1 MKKSRFLSFALATL
15 LVAQVSSP
23 MVSYGLNFG
32 EVLPQK
38 DNAEALYT
46 SEGSIVLH
54 PYDIVKMVEEEQT
67 FLTFADVHSNERIY
81 EFDSLPSVEEAK
93 EKFGDSFSVYCLING
108 ETPSAVRYT
117 VSKDNE
123 VSITEAGF
131 SAEVKWIMDMVKKEI
146 RDYESDEVLQSLT
159 KNTVYYLGAYSNR
172 TYRPMYYM
180 GRSIFITP
188 TSTENVSHDSLFGTD
203 DSFEPFKFIYELL
216 DVVNAYL
223 KDNKDLD
230 WRTVGDK
237 LNLDDPAKSK
247 VEIIAG
253 NEESAKAIESYIESQ
268 GYSKDLLEI
277 SVDPDFVIQPDILLP
292 LIPDYNGDNVTDLT
306 DLTALSLYLIGDAE
320 WNDSQIINFDCN
332 ADGKTN
338 IADLAHLK
346 QYIMCEDVK
355 LG

>member
-1 MKKSRFLSFALATL
+1 MKKFKSLLA
-15 LVAQVSSP
+15 
-23 MVSYGLNFG
+23 
-32 EVLPQK
+32 VL
-38 DNAEALYT
+38 
-46 SEGSIVLH
+46 
-54 PYDIVKMVEEEQT
+54 
-67 FLTFADVHSNERIY
+67 
-81 EFDSLPSVEEAK
+81 
-93 EKFGDSFSVYCLING
+93 
-108 ETPSAVRYT
+108 SAVT
-117 VSKDNE
+117 ILSASSFNVLQVNAIAKLLGTDANGNE
-123 VSITEAGF
+123 IWGGYYDELVGF
-131 SAEVKWIMDMVKKEI
+131 DEEGNPIIEDHAPINSDGLIIIPATAPLPTPNDIINDKEI
-146 RDYESDEVLQSLT
+146 S
-159 KNTVYYLGAYSNR
+159 
-172 TYRPMYYM
+172 
-180 GRSIFITP
+180 
-188 TSTENVSHDSLFGTD
+188 
-203 DSFEPFKFIYELL
+203 DSFESFKFIYELL
-216 DVVNAYL
+216 DVVNTYL

-247 VEIIAG
+247 VEIIVG

-277 SVDPDFVIQPDILLP
+277 SVDPDFVIQPDILSP

-320 WNDSQIINFDCN
+320 WDDNQISNFDCN

>member
-1 MKKSRFLSFALATL
+1 MKKFKSLLAVLSAVTILSAGSFNVL
-15 LVAQVSSP
+15 QV
-23 MVSYGLNFG
+23 
-32 EVLPQK
+32 
-38 DNAEALYT
+38 NAEAKLLGT
-46 SEGSIVLH
+46 DADGNEIWGGVNDILVGFDEEGNPIIEDTTPEGVMQI
-54 PYDIVKMVEEEQT
+54 PEES
-67 FLTFADVHSNERIY
+67 A
-81 EFDSLPSVEEAK
+81 SLPTP
-93 EKFGDSFSVYCLING
+93 DDIIN
-108 ETPSAVRYT
+108 
-117 VSKDNE
+117 D
-123 VSITEAGF
+123 
-131 SAEVKWIMDMVKKEI
+131 KEI
-146 RDYESDEVLQSLT
+146 S
-159 KNTVYYLGAYSNR
+159 
-172 TYRPMYYM
+172 
-180 GRSIFITP
+180 
-188 TSTENVSHDSLFGTD
+188 
-203 DSFEPFKFIYELL
+203 DSFEAFKFIYELL

-277 SVDPDFVIQPDILLP
+277 SIDPDFVIQPDILLP

-320 WNDSQIINFDCN
+320 WNDNQIINFDCN

>member
-1 MKKSRFLSFALATL
+1 MKKFKSLLA
-15 LVAQVSSP
+15 
-23 MVSYGLNFG
+23 
-32 EVLPQK
+32 VL
-38 DNAEALYT
+38 
-46 SEGSIVLH
+46 
-54 PYDIVKMVEEEQT
+54 
-67 FLTFADVHSNERIY
+67 
-81 EFDSLPSVEEAK
+81 
-93 EKFGDSFSVYCLING
+93 
-108 ETPSAVRYT
+108 SAVTILSASSLNVLQVNAIAKLLGTDANENEIWGGYYDELVGFDEEGNPIIENHAPINSDGLII
-117 VSKDNE
+117 VSTTAPLTTPDDIIN
-123 VSITEAGF
+123 
-131 SAEVKWIMDMVKKEI
+131 DKEI
-146 RDYESDEVLQSLT
+146 S
-159 KNTVYYLGAYSNR
+159 
-172 TYRPMYYM
+172 
-180 GRSIFITP
+180 
-188 TSTENVSHDSLFGTD
+188 

-237 LNLDDPAKSK
+237 LNLDDPTKSK

-277 SVDPDFVIQPDILLP
+277 SVNPDFVIKPDIFSPELNDFTENPICDKETSNSFESFKSIYELLDVVNAYLKDNKELDWRTVGDKLNLDDPTKSKVEIIAGNEESAKAIESYIESQGYSKDLLEISIDPDFVIQPDILSP

>member
-1 MKKSRFLSFALATL
+1 MKKFKSLLAVLSA
-15 LVAQVSSP
+15 VAILSAGSFNVLQV
-23 MVSYGLNFG
+23 
-32 EVLPQK
+32 
-38 DNAEALYT
+38 NAEAKVLGVDADGNEILGGIYDELVGFDE
-46 SEGSIVLH
+46 EGNPIIEDMTPEGVTLI
-54 PYDIVKMVEEEQT
+54 PADAILPTPDDI
-67 FLTFADVHSNERIY
+67 
-81 EFDSLPSVEEAK
+81 
-93 EKFGDSFSVYCLING
+93 IN
-108 ETPSAVRYT
+108 
-117 VSKDNE
+117 D
-123 VSITEAGF
+123 
-131 SAEVKWIMDMVKKEI
+131 KEI
-146 RDYESDEVLQSLT
+146 S
-159 KNTVYYLGAYSNR
+159 
-172 TYRPMYYM
+172 
-180 GRSIFITP
+180 
-188 TSTENVSHDSLFGTD
+188 

-320 WNDSQIINFDCN
+320 WNDNQIINFDCN

>member
-1 MKKSRFLSFALATL
+1 MKKFKSLLAVLSAITILSAGSFNVL
-15 LVAQVSSP
+15 QV
-23 MVSYGLNFG
+23 
-32 EVLPQK
+32 
-38 DNAEALYT
+38 NAEAKVLGVDADGNEILGGIYDELVGFDEEGNPIIEDMTPEGVTLIPADAILPT
-46 SEGSIVLH
+46 SD
-54 PYDIVKMVEEEQT
+54 DI
-67 FLTFADVHSNERIY
+67 
-81 EFDSLPSVEEAK
+81 
-93 EKFGDSFSVYCLING
+93 IN
-108 ETPSAVRYT
+108 
-117 VSKDNE
+117 D
-123 VSITEAGF
+123 
-131 SAEVKWIMDMVKKEI
+131 KEI
-146 RDYESDEVLQSLT
+146 S
-159 KNTVYYLGAYSNR
+159 
-172 TYRPMYYM
+172 
-180 GRSIFITP
+180 
-188 TSTENVSHDSLFGTD
+188 

-277 SVDPDFVIQPDILLP
+277 SIDPDFVIQPDILLP

-320 WNDSQIINFDCN
+320 WNDNQIINFDCN

-338 IADLAHLK
+338 LADLAHLK
-346 QYIMCEDVK
+346 QYIMSKDVK

>member
-131 SAEVKWIMDMVKKEI
+131 SAEIKWIMDMVKKEI

-180 GRSIFITP
+180 GRSTFITP
-188 TSTENVSHDSLFGTD
+188 TSTDYVSHDSLFG
-203 DSFEPFKFIYELL
+203 SALPEGIKY
-216 DVVNAYL
+216 
-223 KDNKDLD
+223 
-230 WRTVGDK
+230 GDI
-237 LNLDDPAKSK
+237 D
-247 VEIIAG
+247 
-253 NEESAKAIESYIESQ
+253 Q
-268 GYSKDLLEI
+268 
-277 SVDPDFVIQPDILLP
+277 
-292 LIPDYNGDNVTDLT
+292 NGKCELT
-306 DLTALSLYLIGDAE
+306 DLTILSLYLLGDK
-320 WNDSQIINFDCN
+320 QIDDVELAI
-332 ADGKTN
+332 ADVTEDDKVN
-338 IADLAHLK
+338 LADLATLK
-346 QYIMCEDVK
+346 EVVVS
-355 LG
+355 GSNA